1 MNNNLQTPNHI
12 DLPFSFNK
20 DFIQKTSDSFI
31 INAINGGEFFPNKK
45 TILISII
52 SVILFLLS
60 IPLFFIVGNMMWI
73 VFVYYFLAG
82 ILIYYL
88 FKKTDVKTQFIFS
101 SNGLNINSKKG
112 SLFIQK
118 ENFDDIH
125 VEFDKFY
132 SMKLNHTFFYY
143 HIVFSFKKTIYI
155 PYTGKNKE
163 KINFVNDYSF
173 VDDKGKYLAFY
184 IVKEIKKALDLK

>member
-1 MNNNLQTPNHI
+1 MNNLQTPNDI
-12 DLPFSFNK
+12 NLPLSFNK

-31 INAINGGEFFPNKK
+31 INAINGGDFFPNKK

-143 HIVFSFKKTIYI
+143 HIVFSFKTPIYI
-155 PYTGKNKE
+155 PYTGKTKE

-173 VDDKGKYLAFY
+173 VDDKGKDLAFY
-184 IVKEIKKALDLK
+184 IVKEIKKALDIK